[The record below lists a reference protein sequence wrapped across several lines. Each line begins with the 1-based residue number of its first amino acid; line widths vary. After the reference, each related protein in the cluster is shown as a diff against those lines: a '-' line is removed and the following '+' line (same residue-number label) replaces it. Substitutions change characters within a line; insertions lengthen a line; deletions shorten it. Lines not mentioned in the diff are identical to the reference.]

1 MRISLQDMCKIFLDA
16 RTAFL
21 GLTNSQSPCPYHVP
35 TMSLPCSQPCP
46 YHVPNHVPQV
56 IEIEGSNSQKTQ
68 SSASCI

>member
-35 TMSLPCSQPCP
+35 TMSLPC
-46 YHVPNHVPQV
+46 PNHVPQV
-56 IEIEGSNSQKTQ
+56 IEIEGSNSKRRK
-68 SSASCI
+68 AMLHVYGDD